1 MMSANHEL
9 LIQIQYI
16 LLYGAWAIVGFY
28 GILRFLRFF
37 CEEDNKYFSKLVYLE
52 NKIKKLI
59 PIYAFLSLGYALI
72 ALEVIKNG

>member
-37 CEEDNKYFSKLVYLE
+37 CEEDNKYFSKLVYS
-52 NKIKKLI
+52 
-59 PIYAFLSLGYALI
+59 SLCSTCTKHFFTLKSNH
-72 ALEVIKNG
+72 L

>member
-37 CEEDNKYFSKLVYLE
+37 L
-52 NKIKKLI
+52 
-59 PIYAFLSLGYALI
+59 
-72 ALEVIKNG
+72 